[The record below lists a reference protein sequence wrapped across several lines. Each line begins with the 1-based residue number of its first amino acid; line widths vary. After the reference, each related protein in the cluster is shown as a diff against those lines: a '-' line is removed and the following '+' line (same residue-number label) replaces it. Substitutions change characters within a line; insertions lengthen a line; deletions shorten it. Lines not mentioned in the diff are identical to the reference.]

1 VTGTPEAPADS
12 TVQPASVAPAL
23 ERARPE
29 RPAHQALYRRWRA
42 QTFSEIV
49 GQGPVVE
56 TLRNAVRLDR
66 VAHGLLFVG
75 PRGTGKTSMARIVA
89 KAINCSN
96 PRDGEPCDICASCVS
111 IRDGRAL
118 DVVEMDAASNNR
130 VDDMREL
137 LPRVYTAAADVRR
150 KVFIVDEVQRIKEG
164 WDVLLKTLEEPPDD
178 VVFIFCTTNPAQI
191 RPAVVSRLQRYT
203 FRPLTVEEIAGKLKR
218 ILEEERR
225 AAEPAAVQLVAELA
239 AGGMRDAES
248 MLDQLLAG
256 AVDPLTADAV
266 RDLLG
271 LADEAAV
278 NAFIDALA
286 GGDVLTG
293 VRTLDGLEENGRD
306 LVAFADQVVA
316 RLRGQLVERL
326 AAGPSAS
333 GSQTGAAALAR
344 VARRLT
350 RLDATRAGAGGYRF
364 QLELA
369 LFEASPEAVP
379 GEQKE
384 AVAPVRARAS
394 AGTALPEPQSPA
406 IPPERAQPRPPPD
419 KGPPTRARTRADP
432 VTDSGAPVTD
442 TAAPAPKTRATAT
455 PQSAAA
461 ASPSTA
467 TAKSADGAIDVL
479 EQLRSG
485 WPEVVAHVARNP
497 ANRPLI
503 AACRPVE
510 VQGHVVV
517 LGFPEDQA
525 FLRDIADRKRAAL
538 EEGVRAVLGA
548 TYSVRCVAANV
559 EMLPPLATEETVD
572 VVEQARRIFQDEL
585 ADVAEIS

>member
-1 VTGTPEAPADS
+1 VTGTPETPADS
-12 TVQPASVAPAL
+12 TAQPSVGALLEPAG
-23 ERARPE
+23 PE

-96 PRDGEPCDICASCVS
+96 PRDGEPCDVCVSCVS

-203 FRPLTVEEIAGKLKR
+203 FRPLTVDEIAGKLKR

-225 AAEPAAVQLVAELA
+225 AADPAAVQLVAELA

-256 AVDPLTADAV
+256 AVEPLTADAV

-278 NAFIDALA
+278 DAFIDALA
-286 GGDVLTG
+286 GGDVLAG
-293 VRTLDGLEENGRD
+293 VRTLDRLEEDGRD

-333 GSQTGAAALAR
+333 GSQPGPASLAR

-364 QLELA
+364 QLELT
-369 LFEASPEAVP
+369 LFEASAEATAA
-379 GEQKE
+379 QQNQT
-384 AVAPVRARAS
+384 AARQAPVPPR
-394 AGTALPEPQSPA
+394 TPPPEPQPSA
-406 IPPERAQPRPPPD
+406 TTPERTRPTPAPE
-419 KGPPTRARTRADP
+419 KESSSRARTRANP
-432 VTDSGAPVTD
+432 V
-442 TAAPAPKTRATAT
+442 
-455 PQSAAA
+455 
-461 ASPSTA
+461 
-467 TAKSADGAIDVL
+467 TAKSADGATDVL

-485 WPEVVAHVARNP
+485 WSDVVAHVARNP

-559 EMLPPLATEETVD
+559 EMLPPLATEETID